1 MTAFGPYG
9 GKEIIDFERF
19 GKGGLFLITGDTGA
33 GKTAIF
39 NAITF
44 ALFGE
49 MSGERDGKGMR
60 SDFAKGGVITEVR
73 LTFEHAGLQYEV
85 WRKPTQLRVKSRGK
99 GFTEDSADATLSYGS
114 VSVAGIKKV
123 NERIVDILGIKFD
136 QWEQIAM
143 IAQGQFGKILTASSE
158 DRKKIFRLLFKTQSL
173 YDFQQL
179 VSAKDKEYTDRVKNF
194 GKRVKESMEGASFEV
209 GSEDEAEFNRCKD
222 KDVYVSEAIS
232 ILERVIGSDRESES
246 ELNDERNRLIE
257 ERESVSNRKEKSN
270 NLSKNIE
277 SREKAVLRL
286 SELES
291 ISSDIEGKREELSL
305 LRSIFTRIKPHYD
318 NKCNLEK
325 RITDLNGRLEKDREL
340 RDGLMTDEVSLRERK
355 ENALSQ
361 RGEMESL
368 LARKAVLEGKLPVF
382 DEIAALED
390 SIVGMDKRIE
400 EVSARIDRAKE
411 ERDTI
416 DLEKKGCREYLE
428 RNQNE
433 GENLLILRAS
443 LKSIG
448 DRMASIAS
456 LRSSLDAYDME
467 NERLLS
473 LRSERDVAV
482 EAYRKAVDTEADA
495 RRLFM
500 LSQAGILSEALSP
513 GVPCMVCGST
523 HHPNPASKHPDAPS
537 ESKLKKLTSAM
548 NDRLAELNSIN
559 ADVAELEGKVKQ
571 MYEGCLATFGTLSD
585 IVVDSRD
592 MMCHILDGLE
602 SECSSESSDLSSR
615 IVESEA
621 IIAKVEAIRGRLK
634 DELDRKEEDVK
645 RRLDDLN
652 GDLNDLNGMK
662 FRDAGVLNDKRA
674 SLEYETIDDL
684 RFEINDLS
692 FKAMTI
698 GDMIKDAEEDY
709 SDTIRVLEGVNSRI
723 GTNEKDLRTSMEELE
738 NVSGMFIAGLE
749 EVHIDNAVFI
759 GNLDRDSEME
769 SLESEVIAYDS
780 DMAST
785 RKVIEELD
793 NLIMDAVPE
802 DIEFLDSEYA
812 RLSEDIGGLDSSI
825 AKVTSRLAA
834 NNVCLTK
841 LRKCQQDMDKDT
853 ATYRVFR
860 PIANT
865 VLGKGDDKRDFETYV
880 QSKYFENVL
889 LFANKRL
896 SIMTNGRYE
905 LRLRDHAINQRDR
918 YGLDLD
924 VLDDF
929 TGKVRPASSLSG
941 GETFKASLSLALGL
955 SDVIQSMHGGIRVDT
970 LFIDEGFGTLDSDSM
985 NSAMTVLD
993 QLTTD
998 GSRLVG
1004 IISHVADLKERI
1016 DRKIIV
1022 SNAGHGTGGS
1032 TARLEV

>member
-1 MTAFGPYG
+1 M
-9 GKEIIDFERF
+9 
-19 GKGGLFLITGDTGA
+19 
-33 GKTAIF
+33 
-39 NAITF
+39 
-44 ALFGE
+44 
-49 MSGERDGKGMR
+49 
-60 SDFAKGGVITEVR
+60 
-73 LTFEHAGLQYEV
+73 
-85 WRKPTQLRVKSRGK
+85 
-99 GFTEDSADATLSYGS
+99 
-114 VSVAGIKKV
+114 
-123 NERIVDILGIKFD
+123 
-136 QWEQIAM
+136 
-143 IAQGQFGKILTASSE
+143 
-158 DRKKIFRLLFKTQSL
+158 
-173 YDFQQL
+173 
-179 VSAKDKEYTDRVKNF
+179 EYN
-194 GKRVKESMEGASFEV
+194 
-209 GSEDEAEFNRCKD
+209 
-222 KDVYVSEAIS
+222 
-232 ILERVIGSDRESES
+232 
-246 ELNDERNRLIE
+246 
-257 ERESVSNRKEKSN
+257 
-270 NLSKNIE
+270 
-277 SREKAVLRL
+277 
-286 SELES
+286 
-291 ISSDIEGKREELSL
+291 
-305 LRSIFTRIKPHYD
+305 
-318 NKCNLEK
+318 
-325 RITDLNGRLEKDREL
+325 
-340 RDGLMTDEVSLRERK
+340 
-355 ENALSQ
+355 
-361 RGEMESL
+361 
-368 LARKAVLEGKLPVF
+368 
-382 DEIAALED
+382 
-390 SIVGMDKRIE
+390 
-400 EVSARIDRAKE
+400 
-411 ERDTI
+411 
-416 DLEKKGCREYLE
+416 
-428 RNQNE
+428 
-433 GENLLILRAS
+433 
-443 LKSIG
+443 
-448 DRMASIAS
+448 
-456 LRSSLDAYDME
+456 
-467 NERLLS
+467 
-473 LRSERDVAV
+473 
-482 EAYRKAVDTEADA
+482 
-495 RRLFM
+495 
-500 LSQAGILSEALSP
+500 
-513 GVPCMVCGST
+513 
-523 HHPNPASKHPDAPS
+523 
-537 ESKLKKLTSAM
+537 
-548 NDRLAELNSIN
+548 
-559 ADVAELEGKVKQ
+559 
-571 MYEGCLATFGTLSD
+571 
-585 IVVDSRD
+585 
-592 MMCHILDGLE
+592 
-602 SECSSESSDLSSR
+602 
-615 IVESEA
+615 
-621 IIAKVEAIRGRLK
+621 
-634 DELDRKEEDVK
+634 
-645 RRLDDLN
+645 
-652 GDLNDLNGMK
+652 
-662 FRDAGVLNDKRA
+662 
-674 SLEYETIDDL
+674 TIDDL

-738 NVSGMFIAGLE
+738 DISGMFIAGLE

-759 GNLDRDSEME
+759 GNLDRDGEME

-785 RKVIEELD
+785 KKVIEELD

-825 AKVTSRLAA
+825 AKVTSCLAA

-853 ATYRVFR
+853 AIYRVFR